1 MKTSTGFGPSL
12 RVLSGLWLGSA
23 NVKAVQLMSQVAKK
37 YGGKVKAAGGI
48 RCYEDAV
55 AMIEAGAYPCCLHVL
70 RSFTLRIVSE
80 RAVVL
85 RLWMRVVFVAFSN
98 WFVSGDGSCLAFEVW
113 I

>member
-23 NVKAVQLMSQVAKK
+23 KVKAVQLMSRVAKK

-85 RLWMRVVFVAFSN
+85 RLWMRVVFVAFAI
-98 WFVSGDGSCLAFEVW
+98 WFVSGDGGCLAFEG
-113 I
+113 